1 MFFSS
6 VYSVKQLFIL
16 VSVDAVYAM
25 AHALHNLVLHQVD
38 TNRNGNTVENTDL
51 NGLDIIEVNTYC

>member
-1 MFFSS
+1 M
-6 VYSVKQLFIL
+6 KHLFIL